1 LSITQK
7 YDNKKPMAAILT
19 RGTAGRRSPALI
31 HKWNNLTVRYAG
43 LIPPHIPII
52 LIEPKH
58 IWNTTFRLIILG
70 KLDGPRYTTN
80 VHIFILG
87 SCNVQFH
94 ELLINHVG
102 EFAMTK
108 CILNCLKISKF
119 KEA

>member
-1 LSITQK
+1 MFPLIYATKEITCIK
-7 YDNKKPMAAILT
+7 T

-43 LIPPHIPII
+43 LIPCVPII

-70 KLDGPRYTTN
+70 KLDEPGYTTN

-87 SCNVQFH
+87 SCNVQSFM
-94 ELLINHVG
+94 N
-102 EFAMTK
+102 F
-108 CILNCLKISKF
+108 
-119 KEA
+119 